1 MTIYKISKWH
11 KITAEK
17 DGSKYTIF
25 DSIKSVFGG
34 TWQKKE
40 IRAGLTLAQVKELQ
54 NLYK

>member
-17 DGSKYTIF
+17 DGNQYTIF
-25 DSIKSVFGG
+25 DSVKSVFGD

-40 IRAGLTLAQVKELQ
+40 IRAGLTLAQVKEIQ

>member
-17 DGSKYTIF
+17 DGNQYTIF

-40 IRAGLTLAQVKELQ
+40 IRAGLTLAQVKDLQ
-54 NLYK
+54 KLYK